1 MFQRG
6 LSPTMVRLVTAIFVL
21 QLVSS
26 ALVILFVRGQ
36 MLDVVRVDRE
46 RQVTE
51 VRDDLLAAYY
61 DGGHAELAEFIT
73 SRRGSAADPAVFIAL
88 VGKGAP
94 VLSNLLRVPT
104 LADGPR
110 PQRVVVRRGP
120 DQPPSEGLALV
131 GQLPDGERLV
141 VGVVSLTERRIDVA
155 FAATAELT
163 IAVAVLMAL
172 LSALVIGFVISRRT
186 HLIAETAAELA
197 AGNFGARVPIEGTGD
212 GFNHLRQQM
221 NLMAERIGELVG
233 QLSAVSGALAHDLR
247 SPVTRLSAALD
258 LTLARVD

>member
-73 SRRGSAADPAVFIAL
+73 SRRGSAA
-88 VGKGAP
+88 
-94 VLSNLLRVPT
+94 
-104 LADGPR
+104 
-110 PQRVVVRRGP
+110 RRR
-120 DQPPSEGLALV
+120 S
-131 GQLPDGERLV
+131 
-141 VGVVSLTERRIDVA
+141 SCRR
-155 FAATAELT
+155 
-163 IAVAVLMAL
+163 
-172 LSALVIGFVISRRT
+172 S
-186 HLIAETAAELA
+186 
-197 AGNFGARVPIEGTGD
+197 
-212 GFNHLRQQM
+212 
-221 NLMAERIGELVG
+221 
-233 QLSAVSGALAHDLR
+233 
-247 SPVTRLSAALD
+247 
-258 LTLARVD
+258 